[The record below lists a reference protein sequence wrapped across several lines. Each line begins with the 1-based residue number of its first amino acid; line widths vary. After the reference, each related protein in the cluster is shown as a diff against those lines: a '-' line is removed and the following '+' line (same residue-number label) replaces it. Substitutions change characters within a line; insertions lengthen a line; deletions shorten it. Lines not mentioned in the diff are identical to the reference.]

1 MSVPSATEV
10 ANIAAVQ
17 KSTIGAEII
26 TKTLDTMN
34 QYGSTGTGGNAG
46 TSGDMAASYEFQK
59 SVLSAAYSP
68 KGAVADVTS

>member
-1 MSVPSATEV
+1 MSGSVSSDAL
-10 ANIAAVQ
+10 NIAAAQ
-17 KSTIGAEII
+17 KASIGADII

-34 QYGSTGTGGNAG
+34 QYGNAETSSNAG

-68 KGAVADVTS
+68 KGAVTDVKS